1 MKQYNVIFTG
11 PDGAGKT
18 TAVQS
23 VSDSSNASSEMLGG
37 MPVDYGIANL
47 SPTEQAHLYGISGE
61 GSFGPIGDVLIQSAS
76 GLLVLLDNRRNNP
89 FRDLKRHTA
98 GFSHLFTSQRVVV
111 GITHCDHT
119 RAEPLERYRQW
130 AQDNLPILPELIP
143 VDARNQADILALLT
157 QVLASCRQ
165 PPPPQPVDLPTTTL
179 PLVTEVVTQAVAVAP
194 PAQPDTPP
202 PDKTLLK
209 KLWNMVYLE

>member
-1 MKQYNVIFTG
+1 MKRYNVIIAG

-23 VSDSSNASSEMLGG
+23 VSDGGKASSTMLGG
-37 MPVDYGIANL
+37 MPVDYGIVNL

-61 GSFGPIGDVLIQSAS
+61 GSFDPIGDVLIQSAS
-76 GLLVLLDNRRNNP
+76 GLLVMLDNRRNNP

-98 GFSHLFTSQRVVV
+98 KFPHLFASQQVVV

-119 RAEPLERYRQW
+119 RTEPLERYRQW
-130 AQDNLPILPELIP
+130 AQDNLPIAVELVP

-165 PPPPQPVDLPTTTL
+165 PQPPVDLAPL
-179 PLVTEVVTQAVAVAP
+179 PPLVTEVVTQAVAP
-194 PAQPDTPP
+194 PEQSDTPP
-202 PDKTLLK
+202 PDKKLLK